1 MSNEN
6 KYLDRQYIN
15 IVRDILDNKEFD
27 KMSEIVHHGLDRKGH
42 SLRVSYY
49 SYKLAKLLGL
59 DYESAARAGLLHDFF
74 FENNKDSNISKRLR
88 TLVEHPNYAL
98 DNASKYFKLTDVEK
112 DIIQSHMFP
121 VCINLPR
128 YAEGWL
134 VNLVDDVIAISE
146 VAYKTRTK
154 VSYAFNFLLIL
165 MFTYIR

>member
-1 MSNEN
+1 MSNED

-49 SYKLAKLLGL
+49 SYRVAKLLGL
-59 DYESAARAGLLHDFF
+59 DYQGAARAGLLHDFF
-74 FENNKDSNISKRLR
+74 FENNQKSNMPKRLK

-98 DNASKYFKLTDVEK
+98 DNAMKYFDLTEVEK

-121 VCINLPR
+121 IGIKLPR

-134 VNLVDDVIAISE
+134 VNFVDDVVAINE
-146 VAYKTRTK
+146 VVYKTRTK
-154 VSYAFNFLLIL
+154 LSYAFNFLLIL